1 MLGYNRCNNNCLYV
15 YNLNKNN
22 QIGVKNWKNAIKLF
36 DYHIN
41 SATGERSF
49 SSLRLLKTYLRN
61 SMTQER
67 ISDLAVI
74 YINSDIA
81 DNLNVNDIIDK
92 FASVKNRR
100 MQLTLT
106 KILYY
111 RVFFSIVF
119 RALFMYLIY

>member
-1 MLGYNRCNNNCLYV
+1 MPLSCSIIILALQLEND
-15 YNLNKNN
+15 
-22 QIGVKNWKNAIKLF
+22 LF
-36 DYHIN
+36 L
-41 SATGERSF
+41 
-49 SSLRLLKTYLRN
+49 SLRLLKTNLRN

-92 FASVKNRR
+92 FASVNNRR

-119 RALFMYLIY
+119 LNDKCICFIFSALN